1 MLPANKRKNGEK
13 DKYTT
18 EKDDFRISIES
29 INSASSGSLFK
40 IRHRKKNGVAA
51 ALKLY
56 CWAFAL
62 LLAIFFIY
70 YRNKF
75 KIDDWLNDN
84 SLTIFWPNFIVFL

>member
-1 MLPANKRKNGEK
+1 MVRQFKGEEIFRTSNQTGIKRMLPVNKRKNGEK

-18 EKDDFRISIES
+18 EKDDFRVSIES

-56 CWAFAL
+56 C
-62 LLAIFFIY
+62 
-70 YRNKF
+70 
-75 KIDDWLNDN
+75 
-84 SLTIFWPNFIVFL
+84 